1 MKTSEIQD
9 LRRQMS
15 KNDVDAA
22 KGPGRGDGFLRL
34 SVGALAKHPGYKSAK
49 DGIEVT
55 TEGQTAA

>member
-1 MKTSEIQD
+1 MSE
-9 LRRQMS
+9 
-15 KNDVDAA
+15 NDVDAA

-55 TEGQTAA
+55 TEDQIAA